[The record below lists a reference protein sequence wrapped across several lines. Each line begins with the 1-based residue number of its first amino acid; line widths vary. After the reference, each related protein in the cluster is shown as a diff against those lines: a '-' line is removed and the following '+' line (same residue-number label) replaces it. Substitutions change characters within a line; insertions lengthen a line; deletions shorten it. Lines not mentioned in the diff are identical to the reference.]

1 MTFTVNTV
9 LKKPITSPLKLGT
22 RQACL
27 LSPDLFNIVVEI
39 LATAFRKEKK
49 KKKGIKF
56 GRQKVKLDTLHRKS

>member
-9 LKKPITSPLKLGT
+9 LKKLITSPLKLGT

-39 LATAFRKEKK
+39 LATAFRKK
-49 KKKGIKF
+49 KKKGIQF

>member
-9 LKKPITSPLKLGT
+9 LKKLITSPLKLGT

-39 LATAFRKEKK
+39 LATAFRKKK
-49 KKKGIKF
+49 KRHPIWKA
-56 GRQKVKLDTLHRKS
+56 KSKTGYFT